1 MMSSQPPPP
10 TAKARP
16 RLSISDIDITQA
28 MRNEGISP
36 GNSNYEDAFFGARV
50 VNQADLER
58 QVATKADQE
67 MFMSMNE
74 DDKRRL
80 RKTRL
85 EKVKLEVQLKTAKEK
100 MARPNTTSSVKEEL
114 KEHIHELNET
124 IGQYADDIADIITRI
139 QEREAQAAALTKPKQ
154 ASEMRKPNE
163 NEREFLIRTGK
174 ITPFNQIPGMEQ
186 RLMIDLT
193 GDGPGESVVS
203 AGNLRRPGFEISS
216 PPVAKKNLKR
226 RQSTQA
232 TKAAEKS
239 SSELSELSSLDSDD
253 EDVFLIREGK
263 RRRVGRSSY
272 DADFA
277 PEKTVR
283 TRKLVR
289 KYGASGSDT
298 SKSDASAYEQGTTE
312 DSDDDCYVVSKVTKK
327 RKQGS
332 DYYES
337 DVAANKRKRLPDGS
351 EVDRPVRLDDGDEK
365 LYQCRLKDWVR
376 SRSTARKQSGGD
388 EHDDDLQEWEMPHP
402 TIASKEF
409 TDGEYRLPGDIHP
422 SLFPYQNVCVQ
433 WLWELHRQKVG
444 GILADEMGLGKTVM
458 MISFLAGLHHSGLL
472 DKPVLIVAPGAV
484 LSQWASEFHL
494 WWPALRVAI
503 LHSSGSGMLTSHD
516 TNAYTDEDSEIEEY
530 TKPKKGAKKGTRN
543 SNAAKVIVDRAFKL
557 GHVLLTTYEGLA
569 TYEKIL
575 LQKEWGYAILDEG
588 HKIRNPD
595 AQVSLNC
602 KRLKTPH
609 RIILSGTPIQN
620 NLVELWSIFDFVYP
634 GCLGTL
640 PTFKQEFE
648 IPIRIGGYKNASNI
662 QVQTA
667 TQCALSLKATISP
680 YLLRRMKADVAKD
693 LPQKDEKVLFCQLT
707 NTQRRLYKDYIG
719 SAEVRSILD
728 GKLQSFAGIAVLR
741 KICCHPHLADS
752 KGSIDDDDEEHSA
765 DDGPQRYRDYGKE
778 ELSGKM
784 LVTKGMLIHWK
795 MEGHRTLLFSQ
806 STQVLDMLERNI
818 SRYPGFKCRRMDGKT
833 PITQRQLLVD
843 EFNNDPSIDVFL
855 LTTRVGGLGLN
866 LTGADRVIIFDP
878 DWNPSTDLQARERA
892 WRIGQT
898 KPVSVFRLLAAG
910 TIEEKMYNRQLFKQ
924 HLSQKVLNNPE
935 QRRFF
940 HSDNLHDLFTY
951 TETTAGIGTSTG
963 AMFEGAE
970 TIYNQLKKSAKER
983 TDEENLFSSMEGV
996 RDLHDYTITGKAEKA
1011 IGERK
1016 YLEDIF
1022 SSSGVLSSV
1031 HHEALVSAAN
1041 PEQTNTLAYA
1051 NEIAARA
1058 QKRLQ
1063 DSAKSL
1069 KGMPVGTLTWTG
1081 KNGDVGV
1088 ESEPVRRSAAGLLAS
1103 LQTVGVGAGGLNRPP
1118 QIHKNQIRG
1127 ALLQVFR
1134 RNYGTLKVSEI
1145 RQWCQSVGLD
1155 TPAQKADIMTL
1166 LRDVA
1171 AFDKKNLVW
1180 NLKK

>member
-1 MMSSQPPPP
+1 M
-10 TAKARP
+10 
-16 RLSISDIDITQA
+16 L
-28 MRNEGISP
+28 NEGIFP
-36 GNSNYEDAFFGARV
+36 GNSNYEDGFFGARV

-67 MFMSMNE
+67 MFMSMNQ
-74 DDKRRL
+74 DDNRRL
-80 RKTRL
+80 RKSRL
-85 EKVKLEVQLKTAKEK
+85 EKAKLEVQLKTAKEK
-100 MARPNTTSSVKEEL
+100 LTRPTTTLSAKGDL
-114 KEHIHELNET
+114 KEHIQNLNKNIE
-124 IGQYADDIADIITRI
+124 QYADDIADITARI
-139 QEREAQAAALTKPKQ
+139 QEREAQAAALTKPTQ
-154 ASEMRKPNE
+154 ASEVRKPNE
-163 NEREFLIRTGK
+163 NEREYLIRTGK

-186 RLMIDLT
+186 RVMVDLT
-193 GDGPGESVVS
+193 NDKPKESIVS
-203 AGNLRRPGFEISS
+203 AGNLRRPGFAISS
-216 PPVAKKNLKR
+216 PSAPKHLKR
-226 RQSTQA
+226 KQPV
-232 TKAAEKS
+232 KAEKVTENS
-239 SSELSELSSLDSDD
+239 SSELSELSSVDSDD
-253 EDVFLIREGK
+253 EDVALTRGSK
-263 RRRVGRSSY
+263 RHRVGRP
-272 DADFA
+272 ADDEDYVPQKSA
-277 PEKTVR
+277 R
-283 TRKLVR
+283 TRGLVR
-289 KYGASGSDT
+289 KPDASGSDS
-298 SKSDASAYEQGTTE
+298 SKSNASAYEQDST
-312 DSDDDCYVVSKVTKK
+312 DASDDDYSIVSEVTKK
-327 RKQGS
+327 RKQGL
-332 DYYES
+332 DYRES
-337 DVAANKRKRLPDGS
+337 NTAAKKSKRLSDSS
-351 EVDRPVRLDDGDEK
+351 EVDKPVRLDDGDEK
-365 LYQCRLKDWVR
+365 LYQRRLKDWIRNR
-376 SRSTARKQSGGD
+376 SAARKQAGGD

-402 TIASKEF
+402 TIASKGF
-409 TDGEYRLPGDIHP
+409 TDGEYKLPGDIHP

-458 MISFLAGLHHSGLL
+458 MISFIAGLHHSGLL

-516 TNAYTDEDSEIEEY
+516 NAYADEDSEIEEF
-530 TKPKKGAKKGTRN
+530 TKSKKGVKTSTRN

-575 LQKEWGYAILDEG
+575 LQKEWSYAILDEG

-595 AQVSLNC
+595 ARVSLNC

-680 YLLRRMKADVAKD
+680 YLLRRMKADVAQD

-719 SAEVRSILD
+719 SPEVRSILD

-752 KGSIDDDDEEHSA
+752 KGSIDDDDEDQPE
-765 DDGPQRYRDYGKE
+765 DDGPQRYKDYGKE

-784 LVTKGMLIHWK
+784 LVTKGMLMHWK
-795 MEGHRTLLFSQ
+795 IEGHRTLLFSQ
-806 STQVLDMLERNI
+806 STQILDMLERNI

-833 PITQRQLLVD
+833 PIPQRQLLVD
-843 EFNNDPSIDVFL
+843 EFNNDSSIDVFL

-963 AMFEGAE
+963 AMFQGAE
-970 TIYNQLKKSAKER
+970 TIYNQLKKPEDER
-983 TDEENLFSSMEGV
+983 TEEENVFSSIDGV
-996 RDLHDYTITGKAEKA
+996 RDLHDYTITGKAEQET
-1011 IGERK
+1011 GERK
-1016 YLEDIF
+1016 YLEEIF

-1031 HHEALVSAAN
+1031 HHEALVGAAN
-1041 PEQTNTLAYA
+1041 PEQRNTLEYA
-1051 NEIAARA
+1051 NEIAAKA

-1069 KGMPVGTLTWTG
+1069 KGKPVGTLTWTG
-1081 KNGDVGV
+1081 KNGDAGV
-1088 ESEPVRRSAAGLLAS
+1088 ESEPIRRAASSLLSS
-1103 LQTVGVGAGGLNRPP
+1103 LKGVGVGAGGINRPP
-1118 QIHKNQIRG
+1118 PLHKNQIRG

-1134 RNYGTLKVSEI
+1134 RNYGKLKVSEI
-1145 RQWCQSVGLD
+1145 VQWCKSIGFD
-1155 TPAQKADIMTL
+1155 TPEQRADVKAL
-1166 LRDVA
+1166 LRNVA
-1171 AFDKKNLVW
+1171 NFSKKDLVW
-1180 NLKK
+1180 NLRK